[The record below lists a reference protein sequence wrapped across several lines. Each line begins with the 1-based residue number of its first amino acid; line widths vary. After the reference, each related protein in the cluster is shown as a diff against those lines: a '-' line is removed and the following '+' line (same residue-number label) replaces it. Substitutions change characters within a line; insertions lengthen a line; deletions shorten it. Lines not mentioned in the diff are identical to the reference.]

1 MKNATDALDI
11 VTVLTGNDMGT
22 VRDAIAILHHSAEW
36 DSRKQFATGGRV
48 DADVFRMQK
57 KAQLRVRE
65 EAQRAERAARQAEA
79 EKAQRLRAASAA
91 ADQQRQAELRVREE
105 AQRAERAAR
114 QAEAEKA
121 QRLCAASAAADQ
133 QRQAELR
140 VREEAERAERA
151 ARQAAAEKA
160 QRLRAASAAADQQ
173 RQAELRVREEAQRA
187 ERAARQAAAEK
198 ARRLSAASAAAD
210 QQRQAR
216 ADAEQLAEQLAG
228 VQVGC
233 GDLIWECEIG
243 DDSWVAFDKEICT
256 RLELGNRAYS
266 SGGAAAPISF
276 TRDGIKY
283 TADFARMTQSRV
295 GTGVERC
302 IRRRV
307 HKPAMVKS
315 TVSCADELRA
325 APPTL
330 GLHCAVGAVIR
341 KIDEKLAG
349 LGVGPSHPEYNH
361 RFTLFLYTMP
371 TCFKVLND
379 ALRDRS
385 GPRFDAWSPIRWHV
399 DQALSAPS
407 VPSVAADLYRGL
419 DVPNIGAYKTNKRI
433 HWSAFS
439 SATSDPAVAKGFAAT
454 SGVVLKLKVYNA
466 KDISRFSWFPQEREL
481 LLSPNMEFIVTKE
494 RHKSMQGA
502 LRGSYVIEMQ
512 QIPDAT
518 LWS

>member
-1 MKNATDALDI
+1 
-11 VTVLTGNDMGT
+11 VH
-22 VRDAIAILHHSAEW
+22 DAIAALHPSAEW
-36 DSRKQFATGGRV
+36 DSMKPFATGGRV
-48 DADVFRMQK
+48 DADVFRMRK

-65 EAQRAERAARQAEA
+65 EAERAERAARQAEA
-79 EKAQRLRAASAA
+79 EKARRLS
-91 ADQQRQAELRVREE
+91 
-105 AQRAERAAR
+105 
-114 QAEAEKA
+114 
-121 QRLCAASAAADQ
+121 AASAAADQ

-151 ARQAAAEKA
+151 ARQAE
-160 QRLRAASAAADQQ
+160 
-173 RQAELRVREEAQRA
+173 
-187 ERAARQAAAEK
+187 AEK

-228 VQVGC
+228 VQVGY
-233 GDLIWECEIG
+233 GDLIWECEID
-243 DDSWVAFDKEICT
+243 DDSWVAFDKEIST
-256 RLELGNRAYS
+256 RLELGYGAYS
-266 SGGAAAPISF
+266 KGGGAAARVSF

-283 TADFARMTQSRV
+283 TADFARMTQCRV
-295 GTGVERC
+295 GTGMERR
-302 IRRRV
+302 IQRHV

-325 APPTL
+325 APPAL
-330 GLHCAVGAVIR
+330 SLLHCKVGAVIR

-385 GPRFDAWSPIRWHV
+385 GPRFDAWSPICWHV

-419 DVPNIGAYKTNKRI
+419 DVPNIGAYTTHKRI

-439 SATSDPAVAKGFAAT
+439 SVTSDPAVARQFASS
-454 SGVVLKLKVYNA
+454 SGVILKLKVYNA
-466 KDISRFSWFPQEREL
+466 KNISQFSWFPQEREL
-481 LLSPNMEFIVTKE
+481 LLSPNMEFIVTKVL
-494 RHKSMQGA
+494 HTPTHGA
-502 LRGSYVIEMQ
+502 LRGSSVIEMQ